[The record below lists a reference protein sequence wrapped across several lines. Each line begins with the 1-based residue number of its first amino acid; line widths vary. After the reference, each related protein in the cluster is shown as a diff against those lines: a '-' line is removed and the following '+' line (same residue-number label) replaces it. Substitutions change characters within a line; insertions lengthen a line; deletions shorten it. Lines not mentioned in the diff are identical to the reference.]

1 MILLLST
8 ALAGGFG
15 LVAEV
20 APGASWSNNGGFL
33 VRGNAL
39 RFDTGF
45 FWGPYR
51 GTLQYGRY
59 TRAGLQIGARTSPL
73 VRSQALEATLN
84 VSPEFGRGIDLL
96 KVGAYWKVSVGPTI
110 RVEDEDVSDDQLV
123 LGLLVRGTVGG
134 VYWLNRNL
142 GVSARLEGGPE
153 WVEGESSSFTGG
165 LALGVIGKLGFR
177 TGKHDEEEDE

>member
-1 MILLLST
+1 MILLLTT

-15 LVAEV
+15 LMAEV

-33 VRGNAL
+33 VRGSAL
-39 RFDTGF
+39 RFDAGA

-59 TRAGLQIGARTSPL
+59 TRVGLQVGARTSPL
-73 VRSQALEATLN
+73 IRSRELEATLN

-110 RVEDEDVSDDQLV
+110 RVEGEDVSEEKLV
-123 LGLLVRGTVGG
+123 YGLLVRGTVGG
-134 VYWLNRNL
+134 VYWLTRNL

-153 WVEGESSSFTGG
+153 WVQQENSSFTGG

-177 TGKHDEEEDE
+177 TGRDDEE